1 VRVDHSRT
9 PSRSTA
15 WSSDIRGRSCCLLVA
30 RERPSCR
37 PAPLLVSRADPD
49 ERQALLAVG
58 HPYFAPRAGGGRIG
72 VWLAGT
78 TYWDE
83 IRELVTESYRV
94 PAPKKPIARLEW
106 AAPPSSPT
114 LMVSP
119 CLGR

>member
-1 VRVDHSRT
+1 MVVRHPGEVVLPARGQGT
-9 PSRSTA
+9 TVRSA
-15 WSSDIRGRSCCLLVA
+15 
-30 RERPSCR
+30 
-37 PAPLLVSRADPD
+37 APLLVSRADPD
-49 ERQALLAVG
+49 GRQALLAVG

-78 TYWDE
+78 TDWDE
-83 IRELVTESYRV
+83 IRELVTESYWV